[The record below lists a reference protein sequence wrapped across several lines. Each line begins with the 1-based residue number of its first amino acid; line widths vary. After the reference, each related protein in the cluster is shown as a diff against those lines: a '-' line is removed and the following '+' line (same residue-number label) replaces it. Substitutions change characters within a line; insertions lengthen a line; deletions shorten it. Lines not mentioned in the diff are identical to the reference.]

1 MADLV
6 RPDLVEPIMN
16 AGMLLA
22 QRGVF
27 GILWA
32 DADLIVRERFGRLV
46 DFVAAGQPLSEGLLP
61 LFGLEDQIKAV
72 AETERGLFEMPGVS
86 IRAPGAPEDR
96 LNITVLWV
104 AAERRFLVLVSR
116 ASAGGE
122 IELHLAQQM
131 RARLMAEAD
140 ATALAKQL
148 ARANRDLEEFASII
162 SHDLRAPMRAMRYL
176 LDEAETAL
184 ASRDVPLVRVELA
197 RVREQSQRL
206 TNMLAA
212 LFDYSRAGYKQ
223 DVVSRVDLAELVP
236 TIVRSMPRRE
246 SLRFDIDGEWPVL
259 ETLAAPLDLVIRNLI
274 DNAIKHHDRP
284 DVHITLSCTEQADT
298 VTVTVA
304 DDGPGID
311 PRHHAAILLPFRRLS
326 NAADPNSSGMG
337 LALVKR
343 TVEAVGGR
351 LEIVSDPSLG
361 RGTAFMV
368 VWPRTI
374 REGTRA

>member
-1 MADLV
+1 MSESIPPAHVQPLLTAGRLFAERRAFGLLWLDAELV
-6 RPDLVEPIMN
+6 
-16 AGMLLA
+16 
-22 QRGVF
+22 
-27 GILWA
+27 
-32 DADLIVRERFGRLV
+32 VRERFGSLV
-46 DFVAAGQPLSEGLLP
+46 DFVPLQQPVSQALLP
-61 LFGLEDQIKAV
+61 LIGLDDQIKAIAQSTSDV
-72 AETERGLFEMPGVS
+72 FEMPGVS

-96 LNITVLWV
+96 LNITILWV
-104 AAERRFLVLVSR
+104 SQERRFVALVAR
-116 ASAGGE
+116 ASPSGE

-148 ARANRDLEEFASII
+148 ERANRDLEEFASII

-176 LDEAETAL
+176 LEEAETAL
-184 ASRDVPLVRVELA
+184 GASDAVKARANLV

-206 TNMLAA
+206 TAMLAG

-223 DVVSRVDLAELVP
+223 DVVSRVDLVELVS

-246 SLRFDIDGEWPVL
+246 SLRIDIDGEWPVL
-259 ETLAAPLDLVIRNLI
+259 DTLAAPLDLVVRNLV
-274 DNAIKHHDRP
+274 DNAVKHHDRAE
-284 DVHITLSCTEQADT
+284 VHIVLSCLEEAEI

-311 PRHHAAILLPFRRLS
+311 PRHHEAVLQPFRRLS
-326 NAADPNSSGMG
+326 DAVDPNSSGMG

-343 TVEAVGGR
+343 TVETVGGR
-351 LEIVSDPSLG
+351 LEIVSDPAVR
-361 RGTAFMV
+361 RGTAFKV
-368 VWPRTI
+368 IWPRTI